1 MAEKKDRYW
10 QMLAVTLVVITTLA
24 SAPARQSAV
33 DHGGGLRSE
42 EGQIAFMRAST
53 STGRT

>member
-24 SAPARQSAV
+24 CGCAGQSAV

-53 STGRT
+53 STDRT